1 MDYPLIHQS
10 SSYRKLSHIVKIRNA
25 RQYPLFLFY
34 QFIFTIPLQ
43 RKVVYL
49 HAPIFM
55 LR

>member
-1 MDYPLIHQS
+1 MDYPLIRQS
-10 SSYRKLSHIVKIRNA
+10 PLTGSSHIVKVRNA

-43 RKVVYL
+43 RKAVYL

-55 LR
+55 PR